1 MINSLHLDIEN
12 GYGGSSRS
20 LSFFLKY
27 IDQRIIQPEVWIA
40 REGPAL
46 KRNKKNKIQCRVN
59 NNIKYLIPVK
69 QKNILNFIISIPKI
83 LKLIKLAKQLLKH
96 DHDILHLNHEG
107 LLFLAFILRLNG
119 YKKKIILHKR
129 SMFFINFYSKAFI
142 KLTKYVDG
150 IIFISEKEKKN
161 FFELIKYT
169 NIKNQII
176 YNSYEQ
182 INIKNITI
190 KKKKF
195 YKAIYLGTLNY
206 YKAPDR
212 IIDLAFLTKKRK
224 IPIKYE
230 IFGKEIRRKRFFN
243 RKEIDFR
250 YLKDK
255 IDKLSLRD
263 TVFLKNQTMNPK
275 QKLLNS
281 DLLIRPSRRNDNWGR
296 DIIEAM
302 STGTFIIST
311 GKERIFLTH
320 EINGIVTSKWDIKYL
335 ADIISL
341 YLKNKKKLYNI
352 KKNAYNFATKNF
364 NAKKNSQ
371 TTQKFFLEVF
381 YH

>member
-1 MINSLHLDIEN
+1 MQIHLWSCSACWN
-12 GYGGSSRS
+12 TH
-20 LSFFLKY
+20 
-27 IDQRIIQPEVWIA
+27 
-40 REGPAL
+40 
-46 KRNKKNKIQCRVN
+46 
-59 NNIKYLIPVK
+59 
-69 QKNILNFIISIPKI
+69 SI
-83 LKLIKLAKQLLKH
+83 
-96 DHDILHLNHEG
+96 
-107 LLFLAFILRLNG
+107 F
-119 YKKKIILHKR
+119 
-129 SMFFINFYSKAFI
+129 STWS
-142 KLTKYVDG
+142 
-150 IIFISEKEKKN
+150 
-161 FFELIKYT
+161 ELIKYT

-230 IFGKEIRRKRFFN
+230 IFGKESRRKRFFN

-281 DLLIRPSRRNDNWGR
+281 DLLIRPSRRKR
-296 DIIEAM
+296 
-302 STGTFIIST
+302 
-311 GKERIFLTH
+311 
-320 EINGIVTSKWDIKYL
+320 
-335 ADIISL
+335 SL
-341 YLKNKKKLYNI
+341 R
-352 KKNAYNFATKNF
+352 
-364 NAKKNSQ
+364 
-371 TTQKFFLEVF
+371 
-381 YH
+381 